1 MDSESMHYQG
11 EYICAGHHMTL
22 GAAMIDYYVSCL
34 FCLFG
39 SRILDFQELNIPVGS
54 ELCFTTFLN

>member
-1 MDSESMHYQG
+1 
-11 EYICAGHHMTL
+11 MTL

-39 SRILDFQELNIPVGS
+39 SRILDFQELNIRIVFYYFS
-54 ELCFTTFLN
+54 